1 MSKILIIDDEANLR
15 TMMQLTLEHSG
26 YSVEVAED
34 GPSGLEK
41 YRNGDHYDLVLLDQR
56 MPGMN
61 GMEVLQDIRREN
73 PEAKVIMTTAYGTL
87 DLANR
92 AIATGAIDFLKKPFT
107 ADSLRL
113 AVKSAVD
120 SVEEARGANA
130 NQFVRT
136 TVNGFRVELLTEI
149 HDRHFGEV
157 VCTYKVQNPEGGT
170 ATVKVIVP
178 QYLIELVKAH
188 CDTETVP
195 CQNRFWQALSEE
207 ALASYL
213 WQESAFPPDNMLKVK
228 ELSPAIKRWVD
239 AVMTVGAEDA
249 NA

>member
-1 MSKILIIDDEANLR
+1 MEVWEAGLSVSPGRILTGVAATYLLLCGFNAFAGLRFDANLK
-15 TMMQLTLEHSG
+15 
-26 YSVEVAED
+26 EV
-34 GPSGLEK
+34 
-41 YRNGDHYDLVLLDQR
+41 
-56 MPGMN
+56 
-61 GMEVLQDIRREN
+61 
-73 PEAKVIMTTAYGTL
+73 
-87 DLANR
+87 
-92 AIATGAIDFLKKPFT
+92 
-107 ADSLRL
+107 
-113 AVKSAVD
+113 AVD

-170 ATVKVIVP
+170 ETVKVIVP